1 MWPALKKMLRGGREE
16 GELQGG
22 VEDVGQE
29 GGGSEGGGQE
39 GRIVR
44 TEVNLPCLSGGR
56 SQDKLAFVL
65 DNVGFV
71 LIT

>member
-1 MWPALKKMLRGGREE
+1 MWPALKKMVRGGREE

-22 VEDVGQE
+22 VEDSGQE
-29 GGGSEGGGQE
+29 GG
-39 GRIVR
+39 VFR
-44 TEVNLPCLSGGR
+44 TEVNLPRLSGGR

-71 LIT
+71 LNI